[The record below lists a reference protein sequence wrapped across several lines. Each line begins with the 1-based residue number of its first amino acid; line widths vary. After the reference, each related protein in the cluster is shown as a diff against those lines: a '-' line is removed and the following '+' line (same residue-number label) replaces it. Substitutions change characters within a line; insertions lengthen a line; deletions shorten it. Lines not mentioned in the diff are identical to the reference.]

1 MGKEDALSYRYTLQQ
16 LHDDI
21 VLGIHSDATAFIFEA
36 IQRLDY
42 RGIHLSQ
49 HNRYTKEDIAV
60 MLKALRDTLL
70 NNNLSMLPIRTTD
83 ISKRPL
89 NNPDEIHYARMVI
102 ELSNSLDRITQDS
115 LRKNF
120 YVDMAR
126 MGLIN
131 RFDKHGQLNNPF
143 LTSKTKFVNVS
154 DFGLQFLAEYEQNPQ
169 NMFEINRLW
178 TLALN
183 NLHNGFETQFYSLML
198 NLQEYSIDSISYN
211 EFAFFASKANI
222 LPQEQICHLIR
233 EFKNLSIFQR
243 NTITDRIKRYANP
256 SENLIFSNLSKTDL
270 RDYHNWINEAQQLFS
285 LLKDSVLF
293 NVGDFRYDELNL
305 RVGDLG
311 LIDNYETRLRRSRTQ
326 KREYF
331 IRHNILESS
340 IRRLGFELHH
350 IIPLLYARNHEEF
363 RTLDV
368 WQNMILIDGHSHA
381 KITQNGS
388 RNIKLEFRDYDML
401 FKDFGFPQHI
411 VECIYDQNVKY
422 NISLKDILSSTNQS
436 LLQYL

>member
-21 VLGIHSDATAFIFEA
+21 VLGVHSDTTAFIFEA

-49 HNRYTKEDIAV
+49 HNRYTKNDIAV
-60 MLKALRDTLL
+60 ILKALRDTLL

-102 ELSNSLDRITQDS
+102 ELSNRLDRITQDS

-131 RFDKHGQLNNPF
+131 RFDKHRQLNNPF
-143 LTSKTKFVNVS
+143 LTSRTKFVNIS
-154 DFGLQFLAEYEQNPQ
+154 DFGLQFLTEYERDPQ
-169 NMFEINRLW
+169 NMFEVNRLW

-198 NLQEYSIDSISYN
+198 NLQEYGINSIGYN

-222 LPQEQICHLIR
+222 LPQEQICLLIR
-233 EFKNLSIFQR
+233 EFKNLSVFQR
-243 NTITDRIKRYANP
+243 NIIIDRIKRYADP
-256 SENLIFSNLSKTDL
+256 SENLIFNNLPKTDL

-285 LLKDSVLF
+285 LLRDSVLF
-293 NVGDFRYDELNL
+293 NVGDFKDNELNL
-305 RVGDLG
+305 RIGNLG
-311 LIDNYETRLRRSRTQ
+311 LIDNYERRLNRSQAQ

-331 IRHNILESS
+331 IQHNILESS

-350 IIPLLYARNHEEF
+350 IIPLLYARSHEEF
-363 RTLDV
+363 KTLDV
-368 WQNMILIDGHSHA
+368 WENMILIDGHSHA

-422 NISLKDILSSTNQS
+422 NVSLKDILSSTNQS
-436 LLQYL
+436 LLHYL